1 MAVTYYG
8 YKSNAYGASSKATDP
23 YFSYQTVTHSGTQ
36 ANQTVV
42 SIDACSISNANTN
55 GSSSGG
61 YRMNIEAQINGTWYT
76 LGYISV
82 AKQEAS
88 HQTFSNFT
96 PTADASLRSLMGKM
110 PPTALRGKVDAGY
123 FHLNAGSTL
132 QLSAT
137 TQMDYTSCTE
147 PAAVSLSAAQSEG
160 NVTLSWSG
168 AQAGSNNA
176 ITGYEV
182 QYQESA
188 DNSSWSA
195 WKALTTVS
203 TSAASGSLSVAPPAT
218 RGYYRRFQLRT
229 MGTAGGSY
237 YSPWKIS
244 ANSVRRYILSTLSLS
259 PQTVTADESIT
270 ATLGIS
276 HSDLTHKVTIVFGN
290 YSKAQELAAGV
301 SSYTFKVQP
310 DWLSQIP
317 TSLSGTATCT
327 LETRSGSTIIDTRS
341 AAFTIAC
348 PASAVPTIGSMSVS
362 PVSDVV
368 PSEWQIYVN
377 GYSKALIQ
385 ASGIMTGMGASVT
398 EYRIAGGDYASGKIT
413 YTSDIAHTTALINR
427 SGLVDLTLM
436 VYDSRGLN
444 TQKSATVTFVDYS
457 TPAIE
462 SFKAYRVNDVG
473 AVDPN
478 GTRIAGDVSYS
489 YNQLSGKNTAM
500 VSINVD
506 NTAVL
511 SNVPLPQGNGIYS
524 FILPA
529 TYEIS
534 KSFTVKATLKDKLS
548 QQAAGSVVINTSARK
563 INVGGGKN
571 GGVALGKMSEHDK
584 TLELASDWK
593 LRLGQTDVA
602 AAITNAANSLPKTNV
617 VNNLTTTNEGY
628 ALDARMGKVLAEAFS
643 NPNLLINGDFK
654 IWQRGTSFGPN
665 ISMYTADRWVKSW
678 YAYVGKWFSDRQGLA
693 MSSTGTTNQIGIY
706 QHIEDLTLPGKIVTL
721 TISCELGL
729 FSTTLTAPTQSSGVT
744 PIGAIPLGNDQ
755 GYIYMD
761 NPTGYPRVAIL
772 LNPGK
777 TLGIYW
783 VKLELGNVATPF
795 VPKSFAEEQ
804 LTCYRYFIGY
814 NPDTWLKMQHMFGE
828 HASVILHLPTRP
840 RLDPPTVGV
849 LSPMVYSSVIT
860 GWAGVTFTTIQMHG
874 NIAKLYFDSH
884 GHTQFGD
891 VRLFKGLVGL
901 DSEM

>member
-42 SIDACSISNANTN
+42 SVDACSISNANTN

-61 YRMNIEAQINGTWYT
+61 YRMNIEAQINGIWYT

-96 PTADASLRSLMGKM
+96 PMADASLRSLMGKT

-317 TSLSGTATCT
+317 TSLAGTATCT
-327 LETRSGSTIIDTRS
+327 LETRSGSTVIDTRS

-385 ASGIMTGMGASVT
+385 ASGIMTGMGANVT
-398 EYRIAGGDYASGKIT
+398 EYRIAGGDYTSGKIT
-413 YTSDIAHTTALINR
+413 YTSGIAHTTALINR

-593 LRLGQTDVA
+593 LRLGQTDIKQ
-602 AAITNAANSLPKTNV
+602 AIDGKVSKTGDTMTGNLQIWGDLYPTLYLAPTANGYTGSTALIGATGRTFLRNYSHNQGTQYRELIMYSNGIEPSHSALMLNEYTNGHQVTHRIYHSGMDYTVTYHELTLRIVSGLHLDNARANGKYIVVPAMAGQPSSGGMYGILEV
-617 VNNLTTTNEGY
+617 VNLNADGTGSYTVQRLYN
-628 ALDARMGKVLAEAFS
+628 VLHPS
-643 NPNLLINGDFK
+643 RH
-654 IWQRGTSFGPN
+654 WQRVCTEGAIWT
-665 ISMYTADRWVKSW
+665 SW
-678 YAYVGKWFSDRQGLA
+678 YRF
-693 MSSTGTTNQIGIY
+693 
-706 QHIEDLTLPGKIVTL
+706 E
-721 TISCELGL
+721 
-729 FSTTLTAPTQSSGVT
+729 GV
-744 PIGAIPLGNDQ
+744 AD
-755 GYIYMD
+755 
-761 NPTGYPRVAIL
+761 
-772 LNPGK
+772 
-777 TLGIYW
+777 
-783 VKLELGNVATPF
+783 
-795 VPKSFAEEQ
+795 
-804 LTCYRYFIGY
+804 
-814 NPDTWLKMQHMFGE
+814 
-828 HASVILHLPTRP
+828 
-840 RLDPPTVGV
+840 
-849 LSPMVYSSVIT
+849 
-860 GWAGVTFTTIQMHG
+860 
-874 NIAKLYFDSH
+874 
-884 GHTQFGD
+884 
-891 VRLFKGLVGL
+891 
-901 DSEM
+901 